1 MRWYELKRA
10 TLFESARIQHAE
22 DLIFWQGSI
31 GAAQALESLKA
42 IESGNH
48 QDVTV
53 KWDGSPAVIFG
64 RDADGKFMLTDKS
77 GFTAKGYDGR
87 AKSAKDLEKMLL
99 NRKLSK
105 GQPVPDS
112 YAEFAGKMRNIYSVF
127 ESAVPENHQG
137 YFKGDLLYY
146 NTPTV
151 KDNKIVFTPNVV
163 TYTVDKDSEIGAEI
177 LKSKSGV
184 VVHNEVDLNG
194 NDKAISVDV
203 DTFFLGSDLLVM
215 PPISMSKAADID
227 DDMVKETQQ
236 LISANKVLIDK
247 LLDKA
252 TLTAK
257 KLSDFS
263 NLLYSYANSKVDSG
277 MQQLGKDFF
286 DWLTNSKVSEVK
298 QKRLSE
304 HIRENSNGFTAL
316 WQIFAQIQMLKDSI
330 INQFDNHDMPIKAT
344 IGASDGGEGYVMTR
358 PWGTFKLVDRA
369 GFTAANRAIER

>member
-1 MRWYELKRA
+1 
-10 TLFESARIQHAE
+10 
-22 DLIFWQGSI
+22 
-31 GAAQALESLKA
+31 
-42 IESGNH
+42 
-48 QDVTV
+48 
-53 KWDGSPAVIFG
+53 
-64 RDADGKFMLTDKS
+64 
-77 GFTAKGYDGR
+77 
-87 AKSAKDLEKMLL
+87 
-99 NRKLSK
+99 
-105 GQPVPDS
+105 
-112 YAEFAGKMRNIYSVF
+112 
-127 ESAVPENHQG
+127 
-137 YFKGDLLYY
+137 
-146 NTPTV
+146 
-151 KDNKIVFTPNVV
+151 
-163 TYTVDKDSEIGAEI
+163 
-177 LKSKSGV
+177 
-184 VVHNEVDLNG
+184 
-194 NDKAISVDV
+194 
-203 DTFFLGSDLLVM
+203 
-215 PPISMSKAADID
+215 MSKAADID

-247 LLDKA
+247 LLDKT
-252 TLTAK
+252 TLTSK

-286 DWLTNSKVSEVK
+286 DWLTYSKVSEVK

>member
-1 MRWYELKRA
+1 
-10 TLFESARIQHAE
+10 
-22 DLIFWQGSI
+22 
-31 GAAQALESLKA
+31 
-42 IESGNH
+42 
-48 QDVTV
+48 
-53 KWDGSPAVIFG
+53 
-64 RDADGKFMLTDKS
+64 
-77 GFTAKGYDGR
+77 
-87 AKSAKDLEKMLL
+87 
-99 NRKLSK
+99 
-105 GQPVPDS
+105 
-112 YAEFAGKMRNIYSVF
+112 MRNIYSVF

-194 NDKAISVDV
+194 NDRAISVNV
-203 DTFFLGSDLLVM
+203 DSFFLGSDLLVM

-252 TLTAK
+252 ILTSK

-263 NLLYSYANSKVDSG
+263 NLLYS
-277 MQQLGKDFF
+277 
-286 DWLTNSKVSEVK
+286 
-298 QKRLSE
+298 LSLI
-304 HIRENSNGFTAL
+304 HI
-316 WQIFAQIQMLKDSI
+316 
-330 INQFDNHDMPIKAT
+330 
-344 IGASDGGEGYVMTR
+344 
-358 PWGTFKLVDRA
+358 
-369 GFTAANRAIER
+369 